1 MNETHNL
8 YDREWNPR
16 EYLRQYYSQDFIPDD
31 EEAIYQRLIAYLQRR
46 RRTFARVLE
55 FGCGPTVHHLT
66 PLAPWADEIHL
77 ADYLPENLDE
87 VKRWLREETE
97 AFDWDINVRRALE
110 IETGRTVTTEEIEAR
125 KQLIRRKVTALKPC
139 DVRHA
144 QPLGAIEPYD
154 LVFSAYCVDA
164 ATSDKNEWRQ
174 WMSHLLSLCATGGVV
189 VLVSARNARQY
200 QVMDKTFS
208 FVHVDEADIAAALV
222 AAGLDARHT
231 QIEAVPIQTWAELAF
246 DGVVIAMA
254 EKKLRSMTNSS
265 VGAKCL

>member
-1 MNETHNL
+1 MHIKSDNPNL
-8 YDREWNPR
+8 YDREWIPR

-66 PLAPWADEIHL
+66 PLAPWAGEIHL
-77 ADYLPENLDE
+77 ADYLSENLAE
-87 VKRWLREETE
+87 VNRWLRDEAE
-97 AFDWDINVRRALE
+97 AFNWDINVRRALE
-110 IETGRTVTTEEIEAR
+110 IETSRAVTAEEIEAR
-125 KQLIRRKVTALKPC
+125 KQLIRNKVTALKPC

-144 QPLGAIEPYD
+144 QPLGAAEPYD

-164 ATSDKNEWRQ
+164 ATNDKNEWRQ
-174 WMSHLLSLCATGGVV
+174 WMSHLLSLCAADGTV
-189 VLVSARNARQY
+189 VLLSARHARQY
-200 QVMDKTFS
+200 CVMDKAFPE
-208 FVHVDEADIAAALV
+208 VNVDEADIAAALV
-222 AAGLDARHT
+222 AAGFDARHT

-254 EKKLRSMTNSS
+254 EKRDAANEE
-265 VGAKCL
+265 V